1 MKLRHVID
9 RTWLK
14 LQIIL
19 TLFRFKKNEGLC
31 GIFLRTLILSKCA
44 LVLYVQVW
52 RELLSCL
59 KKVGRNEV
67 FFPELKMCLCVQI
80 PTIYHWKPV
89 LQGTLLSIRDL
100 RLRACAQWIS
110 KSENFALFWGFLWPH
125 LTKNREWNSFFPGSP
140 RKRFD

>member
-19 TLFRFKKNEGLC
+19 TLFRFKKNEGLY
-31 GIFLRTLILSKCA
+31 GISLQTLIFSKCA

-67 FFPELKMCLCVQI
+67 FFPELKMCLSVQI

-89 LQGTLLSIRDL
+89 LQGTLLSIKDL
-100 RLRACAQWIS
+100 SLRACAC
-110 KSENFALFWGFLWPH
+110 NLFWNNCRALNWHFMIFISSSHMPTNIFH
-125 LTKNREWNSFFPGSP
+125 PS
-140 RKRFD
+140 